1 MISTN
6 QHLTSSTTNSFIGMN
21 EAITL
26 KKLITNQSI
35 KIENLDV
42 YIEDQHILKDINL
55 TIPEKS
61 ITCIIGP
68 SGCGKSTFLKTL
80 NRMHDESPEVKI
92 SGKVFVDD
100 ENIYGPHVNVI
111 DTRKKMG
118 LLAQRPCPLPM
129 SIFENVAY
137 GPRIHGIKRRK
148 AVNQTVIQYL
158 QYVGLWDEVR
168 DRIRTSATRLSI
180 GQQQRLCLARGLA
193 IEPEYILGDEA
204 TSALDPLST
213 KKIEELFVK
222 LKEKYTIIL
231 VTHTLRQ
238 AKRIAD
244 HIIFMYMGKI
254 IEAGP
259 TEEFFNNPKK
269 HLTKKKKIK
278 KQKLRNLLSGHSIED
293 QIMKLQS
300 LFPDK
305 IIFTTSLG
313 IEDQIITHKIFKNNL
328 KIKIATLDTGR
339 LFPQTYEVLSN
350 TIIRYNKTIDVCF
363 PEYEAVEKMMTEKGP
378 FSFYKSVENR
388 KECCKLRKVV
398 LLNRALAGMKCWISG
413 IRADQSDDRNQM
425 DWLEYDEVKK
435 LFKFYPLFNWSF
447 NEVKNF
453 IKENNV
459 PYNSLHDKGYVSIGC
474 EPCTRA
480 VKPGENFRSGR
491 WWWENDGPKE
501 CGLHIK

>member
-6 QHLTSSTTNSFIGMN
+6 QHQAGNEQVSFIEMN

-26 KKLITNQSI
+26 KKLVTNQSI

-55 TIPEKS
+55 TIPEKN

-137 GPRIHGIKRRK
+137 GPRIHGIQKRK

-168 DRIRTSATRLSI
+168 DRVRTSATRLSI

-244 HIIFMYMGKI
+244 HIIFMYLGKI
-254 IEAGP
+254 IESGP

-269 HLTKKKKIK
+269 QLTKDY
-278 KQKLRNLLSGHSIED
+278 LSGS
-293 QIMKLQS
+293 
-300 LFPDK
+300 
-305 IIFTTSLG
+305 
-313 IEDQIITHKIFKNNL
+313 
-328 KIKIATLDTGR
+328 
-339 LFPQTYEVLSN
+339 
-350 TIIRYNKTIDVCF
+350 
-363 PEYEAVEKMMTEKGP
+363 
-378 FSFYKSVENR
+378 FS
-388 KECCKLRKVV
+388 
-398 LLNRALAGMKCWISG
+398 
-413 IRADQSDDRNQM
+413 
-425 DWLEYDEVKK
+425 
-435 LFKFYPLFNWSF
+435 
-447 NEVKNF
+447 
-453 IKENNV
+453 
-459 PYNSLHDKGYVSIGC
+459 
-474 EPCTRA
+474 
-480 VKPGENFRSGR
+480 
-491 WWWENDGPKE
+491 
-501 CGLHIK
+501 

>member
-1 MISTN
+1 
-6 QHLTSSTTNSFIGMN
+6 MN
-21 EAITL
+21 NAIPL

-35 KIENLDV
+35 RIENLDV
-42 YIEDQHILKDINL
+42 YIEDQHILNDINL

-100 ENIYGPHVNVI
+100 ENIYGQHVNVI

-129 SIFENVAY
+129 SIYENVAY
-137 GPRIHGIKRRK
+137 GPRIHGIKKRK
-148 AVNQTVIQYL
+148 AINQTVIQYL

-168 DRIRTSATRLSI
+168 DRVRTSATRLSI

-254 IEAGP
+254 IESGS
-259 TEEFFNNPKK
+259 TDEFFNNPKK
-269 HLTKKKKIK
+269 QLTKDY
-278 KQKLRNLLSGHSIED
+278 LSGS
-293 QIMKLQS
+293 
-300 LFPDK
+300 
-305 IIFTTSLG
+305 
-313 IEDQIITHKIFKNNL
+313 
-328 KIKIATLDTGR
+328 
-339 LFPQTYEVLSN
+339 
-350 TIIRYNKTIDVCF
+350 
-363 PEYEAVEKMMTEKGP
+363 
-378 FSFYKSVENR
+378 FS
-388 KECCKLRKVV
+388 
-398 LLNRALAGMKCWISG
+398 
-413 IRADQSDDRNQM
+413 
-425 DWLEYDEVKK
+425 
-435 LFKFYPLFNWSF
+435 
-447 NEVKNF
+447 
-453 IKENNV
+453 
-459 PYNSLHDKGYVSIGC
+459 
-474 EPCTRA
+474 
-480 VKPGENFRSGR
+480 
-491 WWWENDGPKE
+491 
-501 CGLHIK
+501 